1 MFYFEIYKQGKLIK
15 RGDRC
20 LNNIEWTSEL
30 MSVPETELVLPASY
44 AFYYDG
50 REDVLIHINGFIFWG
65 HVKQNIE
72 IDKVNETI
80 TVPIDHIVCEWEYRQ
95 ISVNHAI
102 SSEDGGSAINVVY
115 KGAEINRNESGQEAI
130 TANNFA
136 ITTKKVKSVADSEFI
151 RRAVAQAWNLSNGDP
166 IPIAT
171 VDRSK
176 VKAKEG
182 TYKVTFSTKKGTS
195 VTVECDVSPVV
206 VLGGERYKTNKTA
219 KEKISARRFSID
231 INDVGELTNSTIIKV
246 SKAKAWVLYHPKQS
260 VEFKV
265 IENNIVAALG
275 TYTVKFG
282 TANNTVLTIDVT
294 VEEMAGSSNDLEPSI
309 VDNLEDIYNNNY
321 FAYPGWD
328 IQYEDGVG
336 DTLIDYIYSRQNK
349 LEALTKTMELT
360 PDLFW
365 RVGFTADKVIE
376 IGKFGKKKPY
386 VISTKPSGKTNIRM
400 LTEPT
405 VIKDYENVINVAT
418 VYADKSDGGMSSV
431 VLRDIYNDKKE
442 QNKNFPVVILR
453 ANVNN
458 ERDYTKYISQFPEL
472 APNNEW
478 EYAVLDT
485 ESIALESGILIEGTF
500 SFNDLGSFNTESKRI
515 TNAKRLQAQ
524 RTVYRAAIRKLKE
537 ARRNLKFELETEALP
552 RDVNIGDKI
561 RVLYDNLIYE
571 FGACSNYAKKILHMD
586 DWYYI
591 ESLTRRF
598 DQEGIETD
606 AITLAKYLKIERET
620 SVE

>member
-1 MFYFEIYKQGKLIK
+1 
-15 RGDRC
+15 
-20 LNNIEWTSEL
+20 

-115 KGAEINRNESGQEAI
+115 KGAEINRNESGKEAI

-136 ITTKKVKSVADSEFI
+136 ITTKKVKEVADSEFI

-195 VTVECDVSPVV
+195 VTVECNVSPVV

-246 SKAKAWVLYHPKQS
+246 SKAKAWVLYHPKTP

-431 VLRDIYNDKKE
+431 VLRDIYSDKKE

-524 RTVYRAAIRKLKE
+524 RTVYKAAIRKLKE

-552 RDVNIGDKI
+552 LDVNVGDKI
-561 RVLYDNLIYE
+561 RVLYDNLIHE
-571 FGACSNYAKKILHMD
+571 FGACSNYAKKILQMN